1 MKRSELYTKVW
12 ATPIV
17 RLAKELGISDVG
29 LAKACR
35 RHAIPVP
42 PRGYWAK
49 LSAGKNPTKI
59 PLPAPELDV
68 FVRFAASDPDEQAR
82 QRAMAQHR
90 ANLLTARVAEAANAM
105 PVEFAM
111 TLEGAHPL
119 VRTTHKYCERIPKL
133 IERSQRRSYSWA
145 TAKPEDHPPPEQ
157 HGRYSLSRKGCLNI
171 VASLESMDWI
181 LRLHATLFRGLLNG
195 GMKIAQRE
203 VQSDRSSG
211 RTEDPAIE
219 LRFDEEV
226 LTLKFSEG
234 YRRVRLT
241 PAELEEKRK
250 EAAWAREFEMRP
262 SGIFTLS
269 IEGTEYQARKSWQG
283 SKEKLEA
290 QVNEVIQTAFHL
302 VGSLPQLRSE
312 RKDREA
318 NARREEELRAQERR
332 RREARDDQLK
342 QAFAIM
348 EMDAR
353 VQHLHAFLDRLEKSC
368 RDFSPPYDERAKVWI
383 DVIKSEL
390 SVRNPVDEMLQK
402 SLSVSTWATW
412 PPAWWPENFRSS

>member
-1 MKRSELYTKVW
+1 MKRSELYKKVW

-49 LSAGKNPTKI
+49 LSAGKNPTEI

-68 FVRFAASDPDEQAR
+68 FVQFATSDPDEQAR

-90 ANLLTARVAEAANAM
+90 ANLLEARAAEASNM
-105 PVEFAM
+105 TPVEFAK

-119 VRTTHKYCERIPKL
+119 VRTTHKYCERIPRL
-133 IERSQRRSYSWA
+133 IERSRRSSYSWA
-145 TAKPEDHPPPEQ
+145 TANSEDHPPPEQ

-171 VASLESMDWI
+171 VASLEAMDWI
-181 LRLHATLFRGLLNG
+181 LLFHATLFRGFLEG

-203 VQSDRSSG
+203 EQKDRSSG
-211 RTEDPAIE
+211 RADGPAIE
-219 LRFDEEV
+219 IWFDDEV

-241 PAELEEKRK
+241 PKELEEKRK
-250 EAAWAREFEMRP
+250 ETAWAREFEMRP

-283 SKEKLEA
+283 SKEKLEG

-302 VGSLPQLRSE
+302 AARLPQLRSE

-332 RREARDDQLK
+332 RREARDDQLT
-342 QAFAIM
+342 QAFAMM
-348 EMDAR
+348 EADAR
-353 VQHLHAFLDRLEKSC
+353 VKQLYAFLDRLEKSC
-368 RDFSPPYDERAKVWI
+368 RELSPPYDERAKVWI
-383 DVIKSEL
+383 DVIKMEL

-402 SLSVSTWATW
+402 CLSVPTWASW
-412 PPAWWPENFRSS
+412 PPAWWPENLQST

>member
-1 MKRSELYTKVW
+1 MKRSDLYEKVW
-12 ATPIV
+12 AMPIV

-68 FVRFAASDPDEQAR
+68 LVRFATSDPDEQAR

-90 ANLLTARVAEAANAM
+90 SNLLTARLAQFANTV
-105 PVEFAM
+105 PIEFVQ

-119 VRTTHKYCERIPKL
+119 VIATHKYCERIPKL
-133 IERSQRRSYSWA
+133 VERSRRRSYSWA

-211 RTEDPAIE
+211 RADDPAIE

-250 EAAWAREFEMRP
+250 ETAWAREFEMHP

-283 SKEKLEA
+283 SKEKLEV

-302 VGSLPQLRSE
+302 VGLLPQLRSE
-312 RKDREA
+312 RQVREA

-342 QAFAIM
+342 QAFAMM
-348 EMDAR
+348 EADGR
-353 VQHLHAFLDRLEKSC
+353 VQQLYAFLDGLEKC
-368 RDFSPPYDERAKVWI
+368 CADFSPPYDERARVWI
-383 DVIKSEL
+383 GVIRNEL
-390 SVRNPVDEMLQK
+390 SGRSPVDEMLQK
-402 SLSVSTWATW
+402 CLSVPTWASW
-412 PPAWWPENFRSS
+412 PPAWWPENVPSS